1 MMKLKK
7 QTLIILAGCQF
18 TGKTVTGDFLREKLS
33 IPFIAVD
40 RLRPVLFGSSQKY
53 ADNPSA
59 DAYQLS
65 RAYPAMLAIA
75 ETLLKLG
82 DSVIIEGTFSKKEYQ
97 QNIVGCL
104 LEKFSNLAFKM
115 IFLEIPNE
123 KTEEILFPRIK
134 RRISE
139 GSSSGATSI
148 DDYWRVKK
156 RFEPIIY
163 SHLKIDAAIASQEIF
178 KIALKFVLT

>member
-1 MMKLKK
+1 MIKLKK
-7 QTLIILAGCQF
+7 QTLIVLSGCQF

-59 DAYQLS
+59 DAHQLS
-65 RAYPAMLAIA
+65 RVYPAMLAIA

-82 DSVIIEGTFSKKEYQ
+82 DSVIIEGTLSKKEYQ
-97 QNIVGCL
+97 QNIIGYL
-104 LEKFSNLAFKM
+104 LEKFPNLAFK
-115 IFLEIPNE
+115 IILLEISD
-123 KTEEILFPRIK
+123 KKAEEVLLPRVK
-134 RRISE
+134 RRIAE
-139 GSSSGATSI
+139 GSPSGATSI
-148 DDYWRVKK
+148 NDYWRVKK

-163 SHLKIDAAIASQEIF
+163 PHLKIDAAMSSQEIF
-178 KIALKFVLT
+178 KIVLKFVLV